1 MNHTDIDMNSALHRV
16 IQAVGRDP
24 QASSTTSSTTS
35 STPSASSSSTTSP
48 SSWSPAYRA
57 VALALIARGADVNAS
72 APGLDG
78 WTPLH
83 VAAYVSTYGGR
94 RRDM

>member
-24 QASSTTSSTTS
+24 QASSTTSSTS
-35 STPSASSSSTTSP
+35 SASASASSTTSP

>member
-1 MNHTDIDMNSALHRV
+1 
-16 IQAVGRDP
+16 
-24 QASSTTSSTTS
+24 
-35 STPSASSSSTTSP
+35 
-48 SSWSPAYRA
+48 
-57 VALALIARGADVNAS
+57 VNAS